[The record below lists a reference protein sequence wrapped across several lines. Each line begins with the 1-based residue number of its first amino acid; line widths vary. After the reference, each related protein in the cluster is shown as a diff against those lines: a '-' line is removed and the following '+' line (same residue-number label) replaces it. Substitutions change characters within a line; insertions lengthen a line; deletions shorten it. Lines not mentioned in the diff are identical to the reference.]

1 MYSPPQMLVL
11 WIQIIIYHFEID
23 AAKATNG
30 QKRSQC
36 EFSDFSG
43 SFCQFVYTGMSFIV
57 NIWSV
62 SRLFPKVFLIH
73 NQFRKP

>member
-23 AAKATNG
+23 VAKATNG

-57 NIWSV
+57 NIWV
-62 SRLFPKVFLIH
+62 CFKAVPQGILDP
-73 NQFRKP
+73 